1 MTTTAT
7 ILKEHGIDTVTLS
20 NGTVLANEEENN
32 TYVNV
37 TNWSNNKLALWL
49 GY

>member
-1 MTTTAT
+1 MTTTIE
-7 ILKEHGIDTVTLS
+7 ILKDHGIQAVVLS
-20 NGTVLANEEENN
+20 NGTIFAPEEENN

-37 TNWSNNKLALWL
+37 TDWSSRKLALWL

>member
-7 ILKEHGIDTVTLS
+7 ILKDHGIDTVTLS
-20 NGTVLANEEENN
+20 NGIILANEEENN
-32 TYVNV
+32 TFINV
-37 TNWSNNKLALWL
+37 TNWSNAKLALWL